1 MIFGQA
7 VTLALTRS
15 TSITMLTRTTDRKAR
30 VSLPRSFAN
39 ATILIEEISA
49 TELRIRKAQVIPEDD
64 IRFREEVSMP
74 LSDRDRDIFLALL
87 ENPPPPNEALKKR
100 VAKHK
105 RRHG

>member
-1 MIFGQA
+1 M
-7 VTLALTRS
+7 
-15 TSITMLTRTTDRKAR
+15 
-30 VSLPRSFAN
+30 
-39 ATILIEEISA
+39 
-49 TELRIRKAQVIPEDD
+49 IPEDD

-87 ENPPPPNEALKKR
+87 ENPPPPKAALKKL

>member
-1 MIFGQA
+1 MAAI
-7 VTLALTRS
+7 
-15 TSITMLTRTTDRKAR
+15 TRTTDRKAR
-30 VSLPRSFAN
+30 VSLPRAFAN
-39 ATILIEEISA
+39 ATILIEEISD

-87 ENPPPPNEALKKR
+87 EKPPAPNKALKKL

>member
-1 MIFGQA
+1 MA
-7 VTLALTRS
+7 T
-15 TSITMLTRTTDRKAR
+15 LTRTTDRKGR
-30 VSLPRSFAN
+30 VSLPRAFAN
-39 ATILIEEISA
+39 ATILIEEISN

-74 LSDRDRDIFLALL
+74 LSDRDRDIFLSLL
-87 ENPPPPNEALKKR
+87 EKPLAPNKALKKL